1 MDQGSS
7 VIERQIE
14 EQRERLHRN
23 LNELESTV
31 KSKLDWH
38 AYYDKNPWACILI
51 AFSGGV
57 VISSLSGSMSHDR
70 DPDDRTGWGRLGTAI
85 LALGSQTARDY
96 LGSVMP
102 GLTRVYDALEPRDWT
117 RARRRDRPD
126 RREDPY
132 VGD

>member
-23 LNELESTV
+23 LNELESSV

-38 AYYDKNPWACILI
+38 AYYHKNPWACILI

-57 VISSLSGSMSHDR
+57 LISSLSGSRSHDGYGYR
-70 DPDDRTGWGRLGTAI
+70 EDRTGWGRLGTAI

-102 GLTRVYDALEPRDWT
+102 GLARVYDVLEPRDWI
-117 RARRRDRPD
+117 RARRGDSRS
-126 RREDPY
+126 DPY